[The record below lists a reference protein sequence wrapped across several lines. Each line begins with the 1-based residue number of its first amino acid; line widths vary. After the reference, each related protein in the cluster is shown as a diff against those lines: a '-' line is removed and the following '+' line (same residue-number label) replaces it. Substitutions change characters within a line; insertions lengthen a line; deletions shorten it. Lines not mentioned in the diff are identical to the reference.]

1 MVLCRSL
8 GWGVFALLA
17 GLLVDHMS
25 QGEVDKN
32 YTAVFWMALLIMGFD
47 VFASTKLRVS
57 HRANSISF

>member
-1 MVLCRSL
+1 
-8 GWGVFALLA
+8 
-17 GLLVDHMS
+17 MS

-57 HRANSISF
+57 ISQS